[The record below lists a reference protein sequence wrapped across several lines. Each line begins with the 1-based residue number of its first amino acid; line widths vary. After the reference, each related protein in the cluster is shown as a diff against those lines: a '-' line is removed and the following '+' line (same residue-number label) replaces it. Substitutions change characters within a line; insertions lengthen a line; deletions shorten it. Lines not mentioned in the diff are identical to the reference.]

1 MFNCGFL
8 DLSPG
13 AGEWGRGRLT
23 VSPRNQRGGSFLWV
37 VLFVYFRAFDL
48 RTCLRRTVRRKKQGR
63 AAALRERLHSLW
75 SEKVGGSFFTSIN
88 ESCRLLFAL
97 WFQRSQIGCEVSEA
111 LGNLDWAIII
121 HF

>member
-1 MFNCGFL
+1 LPSAQFTRIVSGGHSLYAALKSGSYRVFNCGFL

-23 VSPRNQRGGSFLWV
+23 VSPRNQRGGSFLWG

-75 SEKVGGSFFTSIN
+75 AEKVPESFLPLSIN
-88 ESCRLLFAL
+88 
-97 WFQRSQIGCEVSEA
+97 V
-111 LGNLDWAIII
+111 NK
-121 HF
+121 

>member
-1 MFNCGFL
+1 M
-8 DLSPG
+8 P
-13 AGEWGRGRLT
+13 AKPT
-23 VSPRNQRGGSFLWV
+23 VRGSFLWG
-37 VLFVYFRAFDL
+37 VLFVYFRALDL

-111 LGNLDWAIII
+111 LGNLDWAVII